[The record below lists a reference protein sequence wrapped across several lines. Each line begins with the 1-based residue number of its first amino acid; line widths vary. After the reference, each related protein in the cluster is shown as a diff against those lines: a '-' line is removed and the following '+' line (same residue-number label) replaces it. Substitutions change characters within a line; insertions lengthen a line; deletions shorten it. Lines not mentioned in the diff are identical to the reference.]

1 MSYAEEII
9 QKGTET
15 LEKFLFLLKEDIILF
30 EDRKQR
36 DKNQFKNGEADLILE
51 KMQKWL
57 KQNENNEEIL
67 LSNQD
72 YLDIRKAWGSFT
84 NSSKSQFLASNA
96 HFVYL
101 FALFDQFILEIA
113 KLSLKNDHS
122 LMQNYKNYCVNF
134 FERGIDKNLYK
145 LLPYESELVDYFSKF
160 PSPIKVITKIL
171 GIDFKKENF
180 INTYFNY
187 IEMKERRN
195 LIVHRG
201 GVCDELYLKTIKK
214 YLSNYPQKKLN
225 NFLSELEKNKNETL
239 NINLN
244 YFLETIQTLYFLVCL
259 LVSNLISRVNSES
272 QKTILFTQAFNDL
285 LNFTLETDYGFA
297 LIPTQL
303 ELFELYK
310 SEYLNNKISKMN
322 DIDKVN
328 WILCN
333 EKYKEIFLITYNASQ
348 HLDNIE
354 QREGEIIKA
363 KIFKISNDKNKFL
376 LDNIEDQIIKKII
389 TAFLEKNFQTFTEN
403 VFLFAER
410 EKILIEDIESGWYMH
425 RKLSEEIE
433 FRKIYSSYKKKNNP
447 QFGKINL
454 IFTDSDKENK
464 KKD

>member
-36 DKNQFKNGEADLILE
+36 EQDKFEKGEAESISE
-51 KMQKWL
+51 KLQKWI
-57 KQNENNEEIL
+57 KKNENNEEIL
-67 LSNQD
+67 LTNQD

-113 KLSLKNDHS
+113 KLSLKNDPS
-122 LMQNYKNYCVNF
+122 LMQNYKNYCVIF
-134 FERGIDKNLYK
+134 FESGIDKNLYK
-145 LLPYESELVDYFSKF
+145 LLPYESELIDYFSKF

-171 GIDFKKENF
+171 GIDFKKEKF
-180 INTYFNY
+180 INTYFKY

-195 LIVHRG
+195 SIVHRG

-225 NFLSELEKNKNETL
+225 NFLSELEKNKNENL

-259 LVSNLISRVNSES
+259 LVSNLIARVNSEG
-272 QKTILFTQAFNDL
+272 QKTMLFTQPFNDL

-297 LIPTQL
+297 LISTQL
-303 ELFELYK
+303 ELFDLYK
-310 SEYLNNKISKMN
+310 SEYLNNKISKMR
-322 DIDKVN
+322 DVDKAG

-333 EKYKEIFLITYNASQ
+333 EKHKEIALITCNESKD
-348 HLDNIE
+348 LDNIE
-354 QREGEIIKA
+354 RGEREIIKA
-363 KIFKISNDKNKFL
+363 KIFAISNDRNRFL

-389 TAFLEKNFQTFTEN
+389 IAFLEKNYQIFTEN
-403 VFLFAER
+403 VFLFAKR
-410 EKILIEDIESGWYMH
+410 EEILLEDIESNWYMH
-425 RKLSEEIE
+425 RKLSKEIE
-433 FRKIYSSYKKKNNP
+433 FRKIYSSYKKKNNQ
-447 QFGKINL
+447 QFKN
-454 IFTDSDKENK
+454 IFLKFNDSNQENK